1 MTNKSKLGI
10 LIIVLIGALV
20 IGDMTN
26 QWALNK
32 WDAIFGILMMLIAAQ
47 LIIESYVEGV

>member
-26 QWALNK
+26 QWALDK
-32 WDAIFGILMMLIAAQ
+32 WEGIFGILMVLIAAH
-47 LIIESYVEGV
+47 LIIESDV